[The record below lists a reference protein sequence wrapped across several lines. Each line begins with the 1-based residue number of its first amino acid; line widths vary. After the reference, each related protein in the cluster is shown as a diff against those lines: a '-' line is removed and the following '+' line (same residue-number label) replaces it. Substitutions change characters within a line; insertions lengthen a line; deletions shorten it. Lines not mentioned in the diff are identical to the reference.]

1 MNLQSC
7 ETNNLGQKN
16 HFNVIFMV
24 RSKVYHK
31 EEIGGLLPSL
41 RHVKIMSSRE
51 VNSIFI
57 NHFHYLICVN
67 DLFMTCECVTFKTFL
82 HLSKTWKRI
91 ERRKCGGVL

>member
-31 EEIGGLLPSL
+31 EEGGGLPPSL
-41 RHVKIMSSRE
+41 EHVKIMNSSE
-51 VNSIFI
+51 VDDPKLVPFLLITSII
-57 NHFHYLICVN
+57 
-67 DLFMTCECVTFKTFL
+67 
-82 HLSKTWKRI
+82 
-91 ERRKCGGVL
+91 